1 VGEDFLK
8 NPNAYA
14 RSCFS
19 LWVLA
24 LGVLHGDLLSS
35 CETCRHFTGRSGP
48 HGICSIW
55 QRALTGAMAAV
66 QRCSLWQGRGR

>member
-1 VGEDFLK
+1 M
-8 NPNAYA
+8 
-14 RSCFS
+14 
-19 LWVLA
+19 
-24 LGVLHGDLLSS
+24 SS
-35 CETCRHFTGRSGP
+35 CETCRHFTERSGP